1 MEKINVLL
9 VNHSREKCGIQQFG
23 QSIYKSLQTN
33 PHIAVSYLECESS
46 ESLFGGLRNGFF
58 DVVIYN
64 HHTHTM
70 GWMNQ
75 DVINNASKH
84 VKKQFCISG
93 HDQTADFSGTKNII
107 PDPTGRDSDKN
118 KYTGRILPNYPVDS
132 SLIEIPT
139 IGSFGFGFPEK
150 NFDRLADI
158 VNNEFER
165 AKIRIHITASDFG
178 DPSGHLASVVLNQ
191 IQSKIKSGIEVE
203 LSCGFLSQQELV
215 MWLSKNSVNCFLYN
229 DQPGRGIS
237 SAVDFAL
244 AARRPIAITNSSMF
258 RHIKHLDTI
267 LIEKNS
273 VKAIISA
280 GVSCLSPFY
289 EGWTEEKIGQ
299 RYFDIITND

>member
-1 MEKINVLL
+1 VY
-9 VNHSREKCGIQQFG
+9 RA
-23 QSIYKSLQTN
+23 LQTN
-33 PHIAVSYLECESS
+33 HGILATYLECGSGE
-46 ESLFGGLRNGFF
+46 GLRENLRRGIF
-58 DVVIYN
+58 DVAIYN

-70 GWMNQ
+70 GWMSQ
-75 DVINNASKH
+75 DVINNASQY
-84 VKKQFCISG
+84 VKRQFCISG
-93 HDQTADFSGTKNII
+93 HDQTAEFSDIKNII
-107 PDPTGRDSDKN
+107 PDPTGIDSDKN

-178 DPSGHLASVVLNQ
+178 DPSGRLASVVLSQ
-191 IQSKIKSGIEVE
+191 IQSKIKAGIEVE

-258 RHIKHLDTI
+258 RHIKHIDTI

-280 GVSCLSPFY
+280 GVSCLFPFY
-289 EGWTEEKIGQ
+289 EEWTEEKIGQ